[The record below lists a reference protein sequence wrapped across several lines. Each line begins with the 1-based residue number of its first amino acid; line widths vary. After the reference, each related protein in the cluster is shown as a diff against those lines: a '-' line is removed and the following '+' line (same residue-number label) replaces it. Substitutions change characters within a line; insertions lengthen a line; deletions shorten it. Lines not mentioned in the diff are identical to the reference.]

1 MGSSLHDSFD
11 QVVAKVRQV
20 QPEADLTLLQ
30 SAFDLLVEHRSPVR
44 VQHALET
51 AAVLAGM
58 RLDIPAITASLVVP
72 LGDRVPP
79 ETLEQKFGSEVARL
93 GEAVRRL
100 DAVRWDRIESEA
112 AETLR
117 KTFIAIAA
125 DVRVVIIALAIR
137 VQRMRALSES
147 DDKIERLR
155 LARETRDLFAPLA
168 NRLGIWQLKSALED
182 LALRE
187 LEPEVFHE
195 LETLLSEK
203 RAERAQLIEQAIRTI
218 REKLDEHGI
227 KAKVYGRS
235 KHLASIYK
243 KMVQKKVGLDQIH
256 DVAAVRII
264 TDKITD
270 CYAALG
276 IIHSVWVPI
285 PGQFDDYIAR
295 PKENLYQSLHTTVV
309 GPGGKPIEVQIRTAE
324 MHHYAEYGVAA
335 HWAYKEGRKSLRE
348 ADKKFMVLRQ
358 LMDWEREVSDPHQF
372 AESLKTDIFKDQVY
386 VFTPA
391 GDIIDLPVGS
401 TPLDFAY
408 RIHTMVGHRCR
419 GARVND
425 QIVPLDYQLKTG
437 DRVEILTHK
446 KPAPSRD
453 WMNPAFGYLK
463 TTSARAKVRA
473 WFREQGKDDAVQ
485 QGKEIVDRELSRLA
499 LQHVTVADLCERLGY
514 ETAEDLYEA
523 VGFGVRNAPSV
534 ASAALQIE
542 RERQPPPE
550 PEIPPVEPEKG
561 KAKAAS
567 GLSLSGVEDILG
579 RRARCCNPVPGDQV
593 VGFVSRGRGI
603 SIHRRDCPHI
613 VGARE
618 PERIVEIDWGGAGQ
632 ERYPVDVEIRAHD
645 RPGLLRD
652 LSDLVAQSGVKL
664 RAARADARDR
674 DGKARLRFSLEFAN
688 ADEAVRL
695 IARIDRHPDVLE
707 VRRIG
712 H

>member
-1 MGSSLHDSFD
+1 MATPLQDSFEA
-11 QVVAKVRQV
+11 VVAKVRQI
-20 QPEADLTLLQ
+20 QPDADLAPLQ
-30 SAFDLLVEHRSPVR
+30 NAFSLLVENRSPAR
-44 VQHALET
+44 VQHAIDT
-51 AAVLAGM
+51 AAVLAAM
-58 RLDIPAITASLVVP
+58 RLDVPSITASLVVP
-72 LGDRVPP
+72 VGERASAEVI
-79 ETLEQKFGSEVARL
+79 EQRFGSDIARL
-93 GEAVRRL
+93 SESVRRL
-100 DAVRWDRIESEA
+100 EAIRWDHLESEA

-117 KTFIAIAA
+117 KMFIAIAA

-137 VQRMRALSES
+137 VQRMRALSEL
-147 DDKIERLR
+147 DDKAERQR

-182 LALRE
+182 LSLRE
-187 LEPEVFHE
+187 LEPETFQE
-195 LETLLSEK
+195 LETLLTEK
-203 RAERAQLIEQAIRTI
+203 RAERTRLIEQAIGI
-218 REKLDEHGI
+218 LKDKLDEQGI
-227 KAKVYGRS
+227 HATVSGRS
-235 KHLASIYK
+235 KHLASVYK
-243 KMVQKKVGLDQIH
+243 KMARKKVGLDQIH
-256 DVAAVRII
+256 DVAAVRVI
-264 TDKITD
+264 TDKLTD

-276 IIHSVWVPI
+276 LVHSIWVPI

-309 GPGGKPIEVQIRTAE
+309 GPGGKPLEVQIRTQE

-335 HWAYKEGRKSLRE
+335 HWAYKEGRKTMRA

-372 AESLKTDIFKDQVY
+372 AEALKTDIFKDQVY

-391 GDIIDLPVGS
+391 GDIVDLPQGA

-446 KPAPSRD
+446 KPSPSRD

-463 TTSARAKVRA
+463 TSGGRAKVRA
-473 WFREQGKDDAVQ
+473 WFREQGKDDAIE
-485 QGKEIVDRELSRLA
+485 QGKDSVERELSRLS
-499 LQHVTVADLCERLGY
+499 LEHVTVTDVCSRLGY
-514 ETAEDLYEA
+514 ESLDDLYEA
-523 VGFGVRNAPSV
+523 VGFGVRNAQSV
-534 ASAALQIE
+534 ASVALQIE
-542 RERQPPPE
+542 REHQPPPE
-550 PEIPPVEPEKG
+550 PDIPPSEPEK
-561 KAKAAS
+561 AAS
-567 GLSLSGVEDILG
+567 RAAAGLSLEGVEDILG
-579 RRARCCNPVPGDQV
+579 RRARCCNPVPGDDV
-593 VGFVSRGRGI
+593 VGFISRGRGI
-603 SIHRRDCPHI
+603 TIHRRDCPHI
-613 VGARE
+613 VGAAE
-618 PERIVEIDWGGAGQ
+618 PERIVAIDWGQAGA

-652 LSDLVAQSGVKL
+652 LSDLIIQNGVKL
-664 RAARADARDR
+664 RAARADARDK
-674 DGKARLRFSLEFAN
+674 DGKARLRFSMEFAN
-688 ADEAVRL
+688 SDEAVRL